1 MFDIYSI
8 AIILATVLSIILF
21 FKVWGMCND
30 VRYMKKQAEE
40 RADKIRKDELIY
52 LSRTNDPAFEKMLL
66 RAIYNDLYA
75 QHLREED
82 VASWYKYTFSYWVKE
97 CKSNNWQFPEILA
110 ELDTIEK
117 FNAVFVSK
125 EQ

>member
-1 MFDIYSI
+1 MNLFI
-8 AIILATVLSIILF
+8 AIAYILGAILSIILF

-30 VRYMKKQAEE
+30 VRYMKARVEVREE
-40 RADKIRKDELIY
+40 KIQKDELIY
-52 LSRTNDPAFEKMLL
+52 LHRTNDPTFEKMLM

-82 VASWYKYTFSYWVKE
+82 EASWYKYTFDDWVKV
-97 CKSNNWQFPEILA
+97 CKSNNWQFPEVLA

-117 FNAVFVSK
+117 FNNLFLLK
-125 EQ
+125 R